1 MEKYNSENAVLSVDI
16 CEVPHE
22 SFLGDTNN
30 YKIDNHSIKFNK
42 EDSSTGIEIKVKD
55 LVDFWLETLQ
65 PEQQSKLELEET
77 TRIEKREL
85 ATQRR
90 KKEQREEDAK
100 KFQVQGMLKSFL
112 AEQILKVL
120 KEKGLGINKSNIRSL
135 IRECKEYSWYHS
147 NTKYQYN
154 PMGILFTDREW
165 NMFREQCNKIHKKYG
180 YFDDYE
186 NAVQYGITTDLTEL
200 RDAPI
205 SDWK

>member
-1 MEKYNSENAVLSVDI
+1 MEKYNSENTVLSVDI

>member
-1 MEKYNSENAVLSVDI
+1 MDKYNSENTVLTVDI

-55 LVDFWLETLQ
+55 LVDFWLETLK
-65 PEQQSKLELEET
+65 PKQQSKLELEET

-147 NTKYQYN
+147 KTKYQYN
-154 PMGILFTDREW
+154 PKGILFTDREW

-180 YFDDYE
+180 YFDDYGH
-186 NAVQYGITTDLTEL
+186 AVRYGITTDLTEL

>member
-147 NTKYQYN
+147 NTKYKYN

-205 SDWK
+205 SDSK